1 MQGEFLKI
9 MRVSRH
15 FSVAMFFLLLT
26 AVAMLSSGCD
36 YARKVIAKDKLN
48 QGAISYNQGRTKEA
62 QQYFRDS
69 LKWDDKNA
77 IAHLFYGATLVKDYK
92 NVEGADK
99 TRLANEA
106 LDTYKK
112 ALELTTNNC
121 RNRDN
126 AISYIASIYD
136 DLENRDQWREWILK
150 RAETDC
156 AGKDVKATTYY
167 TVAVKYWECAKLQTD
182 RYQDKAAQDPFHYRN
197 MDYAAALPDK
207 QKAEECVAKGLEFV
221 EKALQEDSQYVDAMY
236 YKSLLYRQK
245 QMLTKEE
252 PKRKELDSIAK
263 KVSDD
268 ATALQKKIDAA
279 KKQEE
284 EKSKPNG

>member
-1 MQGEFLKI
+1 
-9 MRVSRH
+9 MRVFRQFSKAIII
-15 FSVAMFFLLLT
+15 FALLSVAI
-26 AVAMLSSGCD
+26 LSSGCD
-36 YARKVIAKDKLN
+36 YTKKVIAKDKLN
-48 QGAISYNQGRTKEA
+48 QGAISYNQGRSKEA
-62 QQYFRDS
+62 QKYFRDS
-69 LKWDDKNA
+69 IKWDDKNA

-92 NVEGADK
+92 NAEGDDRTK
-99 TRLANEA
+99 LANEA

-112 ALELTTNNC
+112 ALDLTTNNC

-126 AISYIASIYD
+126 AISYIASIYE
-136 DLENRDQWREWILK
+136 DLDNRDQWREWILK

-156 AGKDVKATTYY
+156 ADKDMKATTYY

-197 MDYAAALPDK
+197 MDYAAAAQDK
-207 QKAEECVAKGLEFV
+207 QHAEECVAKGMEFI
-221 EKALQEDSQYVDAMY
+221 EKALQEDVEYVDAMY

-252 PKRKELDSIAK
+252 PKRKELDTIAK

-268 ATALQKKIDAA
+268 ATALQSKKDAA